1 MNGKGYS
8 LYPYQY
14 HIPWVHATKTH
25 SNDESQIWAR
35 QARGSQALSRMK
47 Q

>member
-14 HIPWVHATKTH
+14 HIPWVHATKRY
-25 SNDESQIWAR
+25 SNDVMS
-35 QARGSQALSRMK
+35 SRFWHTK
-47 Q
+47 PVKVKL